1 MLNDYQ
7 KFHHYKGVSKIYTP
21 LIHLLHSFL
30 ITEESTPKSLFKVV
44 STSLIII
51 RITLRFFQLTYPLLL
66 IHLHL
71 YCHSFLFGYI
81 LVIYFC
87 WLMLCLLLVDIFRF
101 FSKSC
106 FLRIN
111 ILSIIRRCIKRII
124 KLSFFF

>member
-1 MLNDYQ
+1 MIIRSFITIKVYQ
-7 KFHHYKGVSKIYTP
+7 RFILLDTP
-21 LIHLLHSFL
+21 FTFIL
-30 ITEESTPKSLFKVV
+30 ITEESTPKSLLGG
-44 STSLIII
+44 STSLLSSGSLFVSS
-51 RITLRFFQLTYPLLL
+51 TNLSSFVNSPSSVLSFF
-66 IHLHL
+66 
-71 YCHSFLFGYI
+71 FFGYI

-87 WLMLCLLLVDIFRF
+87 WLTLCLLLVDILRF